1 MVTRTPRLASDHAIT
16 DPAGPPPTTMT
27 SRTSVVGIHDPYQRI
42 HHPLLSRQL
51 PNRTFVF
58 CQVFYAFAVEEVESS
73 LKINEVLVAEGADM
87 TIEDILICLACATCL
102 RRLVAL

>member
-73 LKINEVLVAEGADM
+73 LKINEVLVAEEEP
-87 TIEDILICLACATCL
+87 T
-102 RRLVAL
+102 